1 MTLQIHPVTEI
12 DASDLRNLVIDN
24 LGSLLG
30 EDARL
35 VEAMPQLDG
44 CCLATS
50 DAQDG
55 PVLLSFDAADP
66 RQALLTGLAWMDQL
80 GSDMAALFLQQYQP
94 PARLLV
100 LAPAAPPGA
109 TLFGESCP
117 VGWRRI
123 QILSVNDELG
133 MVIDPVV
140 DEGAAGTGAVTPL
153 SLERRPTIV
162 ESVLNPE
169 EEQHFSQ
176 L

>member
-12 DASDLRNLVIDN
+12 EASDLRNLVIDN

-30 EDARL
+30 EGARL
-35 VEAMPQLDG
+35 VEAIPQLDG

-50 DAQDG
+50 DTQDG

-66 RQALLTGLAWMDQL
+66 RRALLTGLARMDQL
-80 GSDMAALFLQQYQP
+80 GSDMAALFLQEYQP

-123 QILSVNDELG
+123 QILSVNEELG
-133 MVIDPVV
+133 MVIDPLVE
-140 DEGAAGTGAVTPL
+140 EGVTGTGAVTPL
-153 SLERRPTIV
+153 PLERRPTIV